1 MKQRSKER
9 QANNV
14 VEMTVRNE
22 NIDIAKFFVF
32 EEIKTER
39 TQSRSGIEYKDML
52 AASHFDT
59 RRIAA
64 VSNRRRAWASNAST
78 DPPEPNP
85 HR

>member
-1 MKQRSKER
+1 VKQGSKER

-14 VEMTVRNE
+14 IEMAVRNE
-22 NIDIAKFFVF
+22 NINIAKFFVF
-32 EEIKTER
+32 DEVQTER
-39 TQSRSGIEYKDML
+39 AQSCSGIEYEDML

-59 RRIAA
+59 RRVAA
-64 VSNRRRAWASNAST
+64 VPNRRRARASNAST